1 MTKYTGCGKRQNRER
16 KEGQAICTAGQ
27 NYFERTGSE
36 PPAESREATKKKSG
50 AANDGR
56 TAPASRREA
65 AEGTNALQGRHGTK
79 KKTLQ
84 RQGKCTHK
92 KYREG
97 GRRKQE
103 THAGQGSRADERGG
117 GGTTANAQRHD
128 QDMTKGLTLG
138 LVTTPDGL
146 RGPAHLRR
154 RQTPTAPYVGT
165 LSARLRVASGGAGP
179 LRERRWVG
187 APSTR
192 PTILLAPPAA
202 FPPPPCARS
211 EVP

>member
-1 MTKYTGCGKRQNRER
+1 M
-16 KEGQAICTAGQ
+16 A
-27 NYFERTGSE
+27 S
-36 PPAESREATKKKSG
+36 KKKSRPYVPP
-50 AANDGR
+50 DKTILR
-56 TAPASRREA
+56 EQEASRRPSPERQRKKRA
-65 AEGTNALQGRHGTK
+65 GRPMMEGQLLRLGVKRRKVRTHSKGDTARKNNTTTTGQVHTQKVQGR
-79 KKTLQ
+79 
-84 RQGKCTHK
+84 
-92 KYREG
+92 REMETRNTRG
-97 GRRKQE
+97 ARFQSGR
-103 THAGQGSRADERGG
+103 RGG

-138 LVTTPDGL
+138 LVTTPDVL

-165 LSARLRVASGGAGP
+165 LSARLRVAAGGAGP

>member
-1 MTKYTGCGKRQNRER
+1 MTKYTGCGKRQNGEQ
-16 KEGQAICTAGQ
+16 KEEQAICTAGQ

-79 KKTLQ
+79 KQHYNDRASAHTKST
-84 RQGKCTHK
+84 GKEGNGNK
-92 KYREG
+92 KHTRG
-97 GRRKQE
+97 KVP
-103 THAGQGSRADERGG
+103 ERTKGG

-138 LVTTPDGL
+138 LVTTPDVL

-165 LSARLRVASGGAGP
+165 LSARLRVAAGGAGP